1 MRVMRRKE
9 SIIRMDVAMGQVD
22 TWFFK
27 SDGVEDLVNQFHAQ
41 HANEFIVDTAGD
53 ERDRDG
59 HEGWWVF
66 PRAAERRSAYHRGA
80 SVDGQNKRGI
90 AARRAKEL
98 HVEFESAFEVLLSE
112 FVSSCGVTIE
122 QFTHVHRLSDIEER
136 ESGSHFYRFD
146 EATTY
151 DNFVKTMQH
160 NNASSPTYEPPSAV
174 PDETRSNASSS
185 NNTDDSSMT
194 PAMFLR
200 DLVRRSSEEAKV
212 AYRRKREILPLID
225 KWDLRSFQQLVDVL
239 HRTECPKP
247 HLSLC
252 ERKALARW
260 RNKLT
265 ERKPRDHD
273 GVYAAAPVDRDEWAR
288 YVAYL
293 TEHFSDK
300 SFSAFLHFIQRCVEA
315 DFPTDPESIKRRHTW
330 EAFHSMDL
338 DFRRRVSMD
347 VFSSIASSIPC
358 LQLKESKK
366 IMAKFATEFNN
377 PDGSVSPLDLSSF
390 RDMLTALD
398 KGNSLR
404 TYIELAQNIK
414 EAANK
419 RFK

>member
-59 HEGWWVF
+59 HEG
-66 PRAAERRSAYHRGA
+66 
-80 SVDGQNKRGI
+80 
-90 AARRAKEL
+90 
-98 HVEFESAFEVLLSE
+98 
-112 FVSSCGVTIE
+112 C
-122 QFTHVHRLSDIEER
+122 
-136 ESGSHFYRFD
+136 
-146 EATTY
+146 
-151 DNFVKTMQH
+151 
-160 NNASSPTYEPPSAV
+160 
-174 PDETRSNASSS
+174 SS

-338 DFRRRVSMD
+338 DFRRR
-347 VFSSIASSIPC
+347 
-358 LQLKESKK
+358 
-366 IMAKFATEFNN
+366 
-377 PDGSVSPLDLSSF
+377 
-390 RDMLTALD
+390 
-398 KGNSLR
+398 
-404 TYIELAQNIK
+404 
-414 EAANK
+414 
-419 RFK
+419 